1 MSHDPHHTP
10 ELHEQPGEWHKH
22 TGDEPAPQTEHG
34 SRAEPI
40 ILGVTALAIVIGV
53 FAMIGITWVYYNSY
67 VTHMRRTVI
76 ETNAAMVQSEQER
89 VEARSL
95 LASGGVAGEG
105 DQALTFGPMNEAM
118 NSVIQEYAQA
128 SNGN

>member
-10 ELHEQPGEWHKH
+10 ELHEQPDEWHKH
-22 TGDEPAPQTEHG
+22 TTDEPAPQAEHG
-34 SRAEPI
+34 SHAKPF
-40 ILGVTALAIVIGV
+40 ILAATAFVIVVGV

-67 VTHMRRTVI
+67 VAHMRRTVI
-76 ETNAAMVQSEQER
+76 ETNEAMVLSEQER
-89 VEARSL
+89 VAAMSL
-95 LASGGVAGEG
+95 LTSGGVTGQG
-105 DQALTFGPMNEAM
+105 DQAQTFGPIDQAI